1 MLNSAPV
8 VLSLPMFLYLLRLQF
23 GWSFSFLG
31 LEEVEVEGGQLG
43 RLQLDCVFDVVQK
56 VHLATEL
63 QKNYIFL

>member
-1 MLNSAPV
+1 
-8 VLSLPMFLYLLRLQF
+8 MFLYLLRLQF

>member
-8 VLSLPMFLYLLRLQF
+8 VLSLPMFLYLLWLRF